1 MSGRGLAARDR
12 QIIDENAAKYRQA
25 DRTYVDPVK
34 LDGVGI
40 LGHLVRVRDLAEEG
54 FPWHE

>member
-1 MSGRGLAARDR
+1 MAARDR